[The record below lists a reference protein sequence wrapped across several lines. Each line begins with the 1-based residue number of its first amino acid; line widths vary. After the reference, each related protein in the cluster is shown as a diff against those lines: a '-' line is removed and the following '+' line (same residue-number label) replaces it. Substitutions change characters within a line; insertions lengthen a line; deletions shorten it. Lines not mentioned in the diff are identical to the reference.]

1 MYKIENVPLGYKLT
15 FEDFIQKDEMER
27 WVADSKKALNGKS
40 GKFGVF
46 VDMRNLKP
54 LLPDVQAVM
63 TEGQKQYKMAGME
76 RSVVIV
82 QNALT
87 RNQFQRLAKESGIY
101 QWERYVDAGSV
112 SNWERVGKDWVSLGK
127 DPDL

>member
-1 MYKIENVPLGYKLT
+1 
-15 FEDFIQKDEMER
+15 
-27 WVADSKKALNGKS
+27 
-40 GKFGVF
+40 
-46 VDMRNLKP
+46 
-54 LLPDVQAVM
+54 M

-87 RNQFQRLAKESGIY
+87 RNQFKRLAKESGIY
-101 QWERYVDAGSV
+101 QWERYIDAGSV
-112 SNWERVGKDWVSLGK
+112 PNWERVGKDWVSLGK